1 MSFSTSLTLIVCGF
15 AVISCGKETDSK
27 DEIIRSEVGLK
38 DGSSSGVKSA
48 PAANK
53 STGSASTADSNKIPS
68 STCETAPKPA
78 GVVPFTF
85 AEAKAACV
93 ACHSSTG
100 MAKAKWGTADG
111 TEAQWAAVAAQL
123 RAPVVA
129 GSMPMPAFNA
139 TDKARF
145 LAFLDTLSAPAA
157 AQAACPPAAGGT
169 GGTGGTG
176 GGAGPVPGAPSG
188 PGTPSGPST
197 PPAPVQPKTYD
208 FASARAL
215 CVGCHS
221 SQSPASIREQP
232 YLETAE
238 QWRNNKRDIEKEVSR
253 GSMPMGNNLSSE
265 DRAALL
271 RFIQSL

>member
-1 MSFSTSLTLIVCGF
+1 
-15 AVISCGKETDSK
+15 
-27 DEIIRSEVGLK
+27 
-38 DGSSSGVKSA
+38 
-48 PAANK
+48 
-53 STGSASTADSNKIPS
+53 
-68 STCETAPKPA
+68 
-78 GVVPFTF
+78 PFTF

-123 RAPVVA
+123 RVPVEA

-145 LAFLDTLSAPAA
+145 LAFLDTLGTPAA
-157 AQAACPPAAGGT
+157 AQTACPPAAGN
-169 GGTGGTG
+169 TG
-176 GGAGPVPGAPSG
+176 GGTEPVTGTPSG
-188 PGTPSGPST
+188 PGTPSSPGT
-197 PPAPVQPKTYD
+197 PPAPAKPKTYD

-232 YLETAE
+232 YLETSD

-265 DRAALL
+265 DRAALV